1 MLDTNLI
8 ESVSELEKFKEFEV
22 KFFGE
27 ERFPTQIQSGK
38 WREEGLKSI
47 KEIITT
53 LTEYSVYYTP
63 QFSEEVKIKLNEV
76 IILYKKI
83 IEVILIEDIS
93 NFSLYFNNIK
103 SNISTIVE
111 TLLKP
116 KFKDI
121 TQDEFKNDDFFK
133 LTPYIIALHKLDS
146 LGQLLTFISKESNKD
161 LYYKTTCILVDFN
174 NLSYREKSEKISVL
188 PAQITSI
195 YQNYVEESSAQ
206 KKEELRMELSKV
218 EQKRLQTIEEIERA
232 KNSLIIT
239 AFKDKSDSVKDYINI
254 LYFMISLLFLV
265 IIASLFFRLNIKPE
279 EKFHLLPF
287 LYFVS
292 YITAISSFLAFLI
305 KEKNRLVAQSD
316 YFNRC
321 HVELSALPTYV
332 YDLEKSE
339 IENLKIELAH
349 KYFTGGATNN
359 ENKNNNQD
367 LNISNENIKQMLEI
381 IKEVS
386 KK

>member
-1 MLDTNLI
+1 MLDNNLR
-8 ESVSELEKFKEFEV
+8 ESVNELEKFKEFDV

-27 ERFPTQIQSGK
+27 ERFPSQGQSGK
-38 WREEGLKSI
+38 WREEGLRNI
-47 KEIITT
+47 KEIIKI
-53 LTEYSVYYTP
+53 LNEYSEYYTP
-63 QFSEEVKIKLNEV
+63 QFSEEVKIRLNEV

-83 IEVILIEDIS
+83 VEVIIIEDMS
-93 NFSLYFNNIK
+93 NFSLYFDNIK
-103 SNISTIVE
+103 SIIPTTLNIIST
-111 TLLKP
+111 P
-116 KFKDI
+116 KFKNI
-121 TQDEFKNDDFFK
+121 NQEEFKNDDFFK
-133 LTPYIIALHKLDS
+133 LASYIVVINNLTS
-146 LGQLLTFISKESNKD
+146 LTQLMEIISRENNKD
-161 LYYKTTCILVDFN
+161 LYYKITCTLIDFN
-174 NLSYREKSEKISVL
+174 NLSYFDKTEKSYQL
-188 PAQITSI
+188 PAQLTSI
-195 YQNYVEESSAQ
+195 YQDYVQELSAI
-206 KKEELRMELSKV
+206 KTEELRLETSKI

-232 KNSLIIT
+232 KTSLIIT
-239 AFKDKSDSVKDYINI
+239 AFKDKSDSTKDYINI
-254 LYFMISLLFLV
+254 LYFMISLLFLI

-305 KEKNRLVAQSD
+305 REKNRLVAQSD

-332 YDLEKSE
+332 YDLEKSK

-349 KYFTGGATNN
+349 KYFTGGANTN
-359 ENKNNNQD
+359 ENNNNQE